1 MSNIFFYA
9 GRDSASFR
17 QVEAYFQLNVL
28 GVGVCTIPPATG
40 FSSPPSLDLRS
51 NDILI
56 LFAEDDADIE
66 HFITLRREYES
77 FRIIL
82 IINNHHHV
90 TNNRFTL
97 LSPRYIAHRDNN
109 LDDVIEYLA
118 NIVRQQSMQYPN
130 QARESYEQF

>member
-1 MSNIFFYA
+1 MPTVWWSEREEAMGNIFFYA

-17 QVEAYFQLNVL
+17 QVEAYFQLNVPGA
-28 GVGVCTIPPATG
+28 GVRTIPPGTR
-40 FSSPPSLDLRS
+40 FSSAPSLDLRS
-51 NDILI
+51 NYILI

-82 IINNHHHV
+82 IINNGHHI

-97 LSPRYIAHRDNN
+97 LSPRYIAHREND
-109 LDDVIEYLA
+109 LDGVIQYLA
-118 NIVRQQSMQYPN
+118 NIVRQSTL
-130 QARESYEQF
+130 